1 MGEEASFLGSLERG
15 RGADVFLVCSSPV
28 IFIPLGDVNG
38 AYGDA
43 GGDELEETPYAA
55 KVKQAHDLTNL

>member
-1 MGEEASFLGSLERG
+1 MLTF
-15 RGADVFLVCSSPV
+15 FLVCFSSV